1 MKHKGSKLPGKAP
14 SKSDATSTEQLLR
27 AIAEKER
34 QLTDLTEQS
43 LGFLEELAEAKRQ
56 AAGNADL
63 ARRLEE
69 LERSLADARQRLR
82 HAGGSA
88 PSAAESDAEQTP
100 ALEIV
105 FWGADTATAALA
117 SAAAKAGV
125 RVSWVGVPTVVPAQ
139 ARRAKTMSWIT
150 HRDARTPAQCWN
162 LGMASTNADAVLF
175 LGPGMR
181 LDGQVQVPVAAT
193 NPNAALLC
201 PRVQRGSEA
210 TIGFD
215 EADPLLHLRSRPAPP
230 PESASVDVGYPSAQA
245 FLVRRPAFE
254 RIGMFH
260 EGLVGS
266 AALLDYAMRARHKS
280 FAIVSAPDLTLQAS
294 GDHPGC
300 DDAEDGERL
309 QVLAQHRPEQ
319 LGRALADSAS
329 LWKREPSAIAAHL
342 RQLLAALPNSQDA
355 AVIRSAMEQVA
366 VGIVEHS
373 QPSRRI
379 IAQVQTIRIELLR
392 ALTTTEVPVE
402 RELAEVALHRAEQ
415 EPVATVTA
423 AFAALAQDLALD
435 LRIRSALLE
444 NVQQLRAE
452 RQRLIAECDA
462 HAVRAD
468 RAAADGSAVH
478 QQLLAVEKKLARS
491 EQRLDWTGQM
501 LANIQQQLDQSRDV
515 RAAAEQKLAATE
527 QRLADIQQLH
537 DQAQRELTAHRE
549 RLAEV
554 TLGFGAKQQ
563 ELADSSA
570 TLDNLRQARADAEA
584 SLNVALQ
591 TLDEATKTLA
601 KTQSRLEETEAE
613 LAAQKAA
620 EAAKLQ
626 AATEDA
632 ARAQADLARRL
643 QAATEEAHLIRAEVA
658 DKLQQAAEET
668 ARASSEREA
677 LASQRDAMARERD
690 AIAHERNSMAREL
703 QRANDRAHT
712 AEQAL
717 ADQQRSAEALS
728 QGLQYA
734 SDALQKSQAEL
745 ATVAKSIGLQSPPP
759 MERFVELL
767 GMLNRDAHLLAATLA
782 ATGAIDSASLVA
794 DMRDTK
800 AQLAE
805 LSSRLKE
812 RETWIAL
819 LLQEVAKRRLVGRK
833 LLPHEQS
840 FLTSRKP

>member
-1 MKHKGSKLPGKAP
+1 MTNKGSKLPGKAP
-14 SKSDATSTEQLLR
+14 GKSAAKSTDQLLR

-34 QLTDLTEQS
+34 LLGDLTEQS

-88 PSAAESDAEQTP
+88 PSTAEGADTTVP

-139 ARRAKTMSWIT
+139 ARRAKTLTWIT

-162 LGMASTNADAVLF
+162 LGMASTQADAVLF

-181 LDGQVQVPVAAT
+181 LDGEVHPPVAST

-201 PRVQRGSEA
+201 PRVERGNEV
-210 TIGFD
+210 TLGFE
-215 EADPLLHLRSRPAPP
+215 EADPLLHLRARPAPSP
-230 PESASVDVGYPSAQA
+230 DSASMDVGYPSAQA
-245 FLVRRPAFE
+245 FLVRRQAFE

-266 AALLDYAMRARHKS
+266 AALLDYAMRARQKS
-280 FAIVSAPDLTLQAS
+280 FAIVSAPDLGLQAAA
-294 GDHPGC
+294 DHPGC

-329 LWKREPSAIAAHL
+329 LWKREPAAFAGYL
-342 RQLLAALPNSQDA
+342 RQLLSALPNSQDLA
-355 AVIRSAMEQVA
+355 ATRSAMEQLA
-366 VGIVEHS
+366 VGVVEHS

-379 IAQVQTIRIELLR
+379 IAQVQTIRVELLR

-402 RELAEVALHRAEQ
+402 RELAEVALHRAEH
-415 EPVATVTA
+415 EPVPTVTA

-444 NVQQLRAE
+444 SVQQLRAE
-452 RQRLIAECDA
+452 RQRLQAECEA
-462 HAVRAD
+462 QSARAN
-468 RAAADGSAVH
+468 RAAADGSEVH

-527 QRLADIQQLH
+527 QRLADVQQLH
-537 DQAQRELTAHRE
+537 DQAQRELTAHRN

-554 TLGFGAKQQ
+554 TLDFGAKQQ
-563 ELADSSA
+563 ELADSSS
-570 TLDNLRQARADAEA
+570 TMDSLRRARIDAEA
-584 SLNVALQ
+584 SLTVALQ

-601 KTQSRLEETEAE
+601 KTQARLEETESE
-613 LAAQKAA
+613 LAAQRAE

-626 AATEDA
+626 AAAEEAKRFQDEV
-632 ARAQADLARRL
+632 AQRL
-643 QAATEEAHLIRAEVA
+643 QH
-658 DKLQQAAEET
+658 AAEET
-668 ARASSEREA
+668 ARAESEREA
-677 LASQRDAMARERD
+677 LASQRDAMTRERD
-690 AIAHERNSMAREL
+690 AIMHERNSMAREL
-703 QRANDRAHT
+703 LRASDRART

-717 ADQQRSAEALS
+717 SDQQRSAEALS

-734 SDALQKSQAEL
+734 SEALQKSHAEL
-745 ATVAKSIGLQSPPP
+745 ATVAKSIGLQAAPP

-767 GMLNRDAHLLAATLA
+767 GMLNRDAHVLAATLA
-782 ATGAIDSASLVA
+782 ATGATDSTSLVA
-794 DMRDTK
+794 DLRDTK
-800 AQLAE
+800 AQHAE
-805 LSSRLKE
+805 LQSRLKE

-819 LLQEVAKRRLVGRK
+819 LLQEVAKRRLLGRK

-840 FLTSRKP
+840 FLNDRTP

>member
-1 MKHKGSKLPGKAP
+1 MKNKGSKLTGKQP
-14 SKSDATSTEQLLR
+14 SNSDAMSTEQLLR

-34 QLTDLTEQS
+34 LLGELTEQS

-88 PSAAESDAEQTP
+88 PSATADTENPTP

-139 ARRAKTMSWIT
+139 ARRAKSMHWVT

-162 LGMASTNADAVLF
+162 LGMASTNADTVLF

-181 LDGQVQVPVAAT
+181 LDGEVHLPVAAT
-193 NPNAALLC
+193 NPNAAMLC
-201 PRVQRGSEA
+201 PRVQRGTE
-210 TIGFD
+210 TTLGFE

-266 AALLDYAMRARHKS
+266 AALLDYAMRARQKS
-280 FAIVSAPDLTLQAS
+280 FAIVSAPDLTLQAAA
-294 GDHPGC
+294 DHPGC

-319 LGRALADSAS
+319 LGRALADSAT
-329 LWKREPSAIAAHL
+329 LWKREPAAIAGYL
-342 RQLLAALPNSQDA
+342 RQLLAVLPNSQDLGA
-355 AVIRSAMEQVA
+355 TRSAMEQIATGV
-366 VGIVEHS
+366 VEHA

-402 RELAEVALHRAEQ
+402 RELAEVALHRAEN

-423 AFAALAQDLALD
+423 AFASLAQDLALD
-435 LRIRSALLE
+435 LRIRGALLE

-452 RQRLIAECDA
+452 RQRLLAECEA
-462 HAVRAD
+462 QSIRAD
-468 RAAADGSAVH
+468 SAAADGSAVH

-537 DQAQRELTAHRE
+537 DQAQRELTAHRN

-554 TLGFGAKQQ
+554 TLDFGAIQQ
-563 ELADSSA
+563 ELADTTPTMES
-570 TLDNLRQARADAEA
+570 LRQARIDAEA
-584 SLNVALQ
+584 SLNVSLQ

-601 KTQSRLEETEAE
+601 KTQARLEETEAE

-620 EAAKLQ
+620 EAEKLQ
-626 AATEDA
+626 TATEEA
-632 ARAQADLARRL
+632 ARAQAELANRL
-643 QAATEEAHLIRAEVA
+643 QTATEEARRFQNDVA
-658 DKLQQAAEET
+658 KKLQQAAEET
-668 ARASSEREA
+668 ARAQSEREA
-677 LASQRDAMARERD
+677 LASQRDAMAHERD
-690 AIAHERNSMAREL
+690 AIVHERNSMAREL
-703 QRANDRAHT
+703 QRANDRAHA
-712 AEQAL
+712 AESAI

-745 ATVAKSIGLQSPPP
+745 ATVARSVGLQSPPP
-759 MERFVELL
+759 LERFVELL

-782 ATGAIDSASLVA
+782 ATGATDSAGLVA
-794 DMRDTK
+794 DVRDTK

-805 LSSRLKE
+805 LKSRLKE
-812 RETWIAL
+812 RESWIAL

-840 FLTSRKP
+840 FLTDRQP